1 MVGLWHR
8 LSHWA
13 AHSESTLARWLR
25 AARSAL
31 FGEMP
36 ELAAGTAFFAVL
48 ATVPTLAA
56 VVAIYGAIADPT
68 AIHNHLATL
77 SKVMPPDVLGFVDS
91 QLQRQAER
99 SSGEATLTIATSVIV
114 ALYSARGG
122 ADAMIDVLNRAYRVK
137 EKRGTLRRL
146 AITIGMAAGTLVG
159 LMIMAVVVVGL
170 PTFVALLN
178 LDGLGLVH
186 TLRWP
191 VLMVLVF
198 ASQLAL
204 YRYAPSPRPMIHRH
218 LWPGALIATILW
230 MLVSWG
236 LSLWVDR
243 VADYAF
249 VYGAFGSVVVV
260 LLWFYL
266 SVLAIVLGGFVNAEL
281 ERGAGA
287 PAPDREMY

>member
-1 MVGLWHR
+1 M
-8 LSHWA
+8 
-13 AHSESTLARWLR
+13 R
-25 AARSAL
+25 AARAAL

-56 VVAIYGAIADPT
+56 VVAIYGAIADPN
-68 AIHNHLATL
+68 AIHGHLKSL
-77 SKVMPPDVLGFVDS
+77 NQILPPDVLGFVAS

-99 SSGEATLTIATSVIV
+99 SSGEATLTIAGSAV
-114 ALYSARGG
+114 AAVYSARGG
-122 ADAMIDVLNRAYRVK
+122 ADAMIDVLNRAYRVR

-146 AITIGMAAGTLVG
+146 GITIGMASGTLVG
-159 LMIMAVVVVGL
+159 LMVMAVVIVGM
-170 PTFVALLN
+170 PTFVAF
-178 LDGLGLVH
+178 LDLKGYGLVR

-191 VLMVLVF
+191 VLMVMVF
-198 ASQLAL
+198 VSQLAL
-204 YRYAPSPRPMIHRH
+204 YRYGPSPRPLVRRH
-218 LWPGALIATILW
+218 LWPGALLATLVW
-230 MLVSWG
+230 MAVSWG
-236 LSLWVDR
+236 LSVWVER

-249 VYGAFGSVVVV
+249 VYGAFGSVIVV